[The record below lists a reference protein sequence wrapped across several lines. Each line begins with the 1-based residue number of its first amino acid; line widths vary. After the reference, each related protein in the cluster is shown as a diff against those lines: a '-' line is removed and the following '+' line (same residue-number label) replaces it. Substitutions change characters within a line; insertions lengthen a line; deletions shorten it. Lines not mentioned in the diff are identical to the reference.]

1 MTRLTEAEYAQIEAE
16 ERRDERSRMAVIVWV
31 LGAWT
36 VAAAAIGLWLV
47 LRGA

>member
-31 LGAWT
+31 LAAWAVGASA
-36 VAAAAIGLWLV
+36 VGLWLV
-47 LRGA
+47 GW

>member
-16 ERRDERSRMAVIVWV
+16 ERRDERSRMAVIVWM
-31 LGAWT
+31 GAVT